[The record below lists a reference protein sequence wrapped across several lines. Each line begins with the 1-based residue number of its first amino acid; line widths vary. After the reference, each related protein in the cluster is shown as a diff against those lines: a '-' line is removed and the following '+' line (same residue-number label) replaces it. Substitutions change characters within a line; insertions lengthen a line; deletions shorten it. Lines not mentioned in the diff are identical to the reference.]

1 MSHIYIGA
9 IYTSGTYYLYVHMSH
24 LNCVD
29 VVIVYIRVHTT
40 AAQHLQDHKSRILYT
55 QRCTDSDVIDTI

>member
-1 MSHIYIGA
+1 
-9 IYTSGTYYLYVHMSH
+9 MSH